1 MDKQLSR
8 NHRWA
13 VILYAKCRS
22 DWWPSIKRMQ
32 TVISAWYCA
41 RTKPK
46 HEHIAAANLRK
57 HMELEV
63 FLPRVRLDKMTR
75 RGLVRVVEPLFP
87 CYLFVRCNV
96 DESLTAVQHASGI
109 SKIVHFGGKIPQVPD
124 SVIQELQVC
133 FESDDVMTVESQ
145 LAPGDE
151 VTVAGGAFAGMSA
164 QVLKSLPAR
173 KRVQI
178 LLDIL
183 GRTTPVEVE
192 RDAVILK
199 RNSLADLAPVLAA
212 PFRRESLAA

>member
-1 MDKQLSR
+1 M
-8 NHRWA
+8 
-13 VILYAKCRS
+13 
-22 DWWPSIKRMQ
+22 
-32 TVISAWYCA
+32 ISAWYSA

-57 HMELEV
+57 QLELEV
-63 FLPRVRLDKMTR
+63 FLPRVRQDKMTR
-75 RGLVRVVEPLFP
+75 RGMVRVVEPLFP
-87 CYLFVRCNV
+87 CYLFVRCIIE
-96 DESLTAVQHASGI
+96 ESLNGIQHASGV
-109 SKIVHFGGKIPQVPD
+109 SKIVNFGGKIPQVPD
-124 SVIQELQVC
+124 LVVQELQEC
-133 FESDDVMTVESQ
+133 FGLDDVITVEGQ

-164 QVLKSLPAR
+164 RVLKSLPAR

-199 RNSLADLAPVLAA
+199 RNSLADLAPILAA
-212 PFRRESLAA
+212 PFRRESLSA